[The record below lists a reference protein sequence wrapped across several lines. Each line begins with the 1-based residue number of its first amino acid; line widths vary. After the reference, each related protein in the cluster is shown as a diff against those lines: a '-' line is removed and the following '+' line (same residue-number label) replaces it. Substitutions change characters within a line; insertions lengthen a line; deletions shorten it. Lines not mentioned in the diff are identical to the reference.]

1 MKKPTPDLSK
11 KTKAELTAMARRKKI
26 AVTSGMLKD
35 ELVKAVKK
43 GLRKIEAQKKTK
55 TAKKISKKK
64 SPKISKSKTLKKP
77 KSAARKTTE
86 ASKIKTTVKK
96 RTTPKSSSA
105 KGMVKKSS
113 RKKPATLK
121 PKTVLSPNTIKRQ
134 EPPKLVGTPS
144 DLPERYNDHRL
155 VVLARDPNWA
165 YAYWDLNKARVQDL
179 LSKIRQPSTHA
190 RWVLR
195 VFSAELHPTGQEG
208 HYFDIDI
215 DLKSGSYYLDLS
227 RPGARFIVEIGVIDS
242 TGMFRATAQ
251 SSPVILPSDHP
262 SETTA
267 PEGTAPQQASA
278 SSPDRPGFTKPSSSR
293 SK

>member
-11 KTKAELTAMARRKKI
+11 KTKAELTTMARRKKI

-35 ELVKAVKK
+35 ELIKAVKK

-64 SPKISKSKTLKKP
+64 SPKLSKTKTAQKP
-77 KSAARKTTE
+77 KSAVRKTT
-86 ASKIKTTVKK
+86 AVKKVKTTVKK
-96 RTTPKSSSA
+96 KTTPKSRPA
-105 KGMVKKSS
+105 KGRVKKSS

-121 PKTVLSPNTIKRQ
+121 PKTVSSPEPVKRQ
-134 EPPKLVGTPS
+134 TPPKLVGTPS
-144 DLPERYNDHRL
+144 NLPERYHDHRL

-165 YAYWDLNKARVQDL
+165 YAYWDLNAARVRDL
-179 LSKIRQPSTHA
+179 LSKTRQPSTNA

-195 VFSAELHPTGQEG
+195 VFSAELHPTKKEG
-208 HYFDIDI
+208 HFFDINI

-227 RPGARFIVEIGVIDS
+227 RPGARFIVEIGVIDN

-251 SSPVILPSDHP
+251 SSPVILPTDHP

-267 PEGTAPQQASA
+267 PEGTAHQELSD
-278 SSPDRPGFTKPSSSR
+278 SPTR

>member
-86 ASKIKTTVKK
+86 ASKIKTTVEKK
-96 RTTPKSSSA
+96 TAPKSSSA
-105 KGMVKKSS
+105 KGKVKKSS

-227 RPGARFIVEIGVIDS
+227 RPGARFIMEIGVIDS